1 MIANNSNN
9 GQQCDAGSRTFVHES
24 IYDAFVEKAVAKAK
38 TLKIGDPLN
47 PETDIGPLVNIEQYE
62 RVLQYIET
70 GKREG
75 AKLAYG
81 GANLSKEQYGG
92 KGYYVQ
98 PTVFVDVTDDMTIY
112 REEIF
117 GPVQSI
123 IKFSSL
129 QEVMDRANDT
139 AYGLAG
145 GVISKDMSK
154 IFAVTRNLKAGTI
167 WVNNY
172 ATVMP
177 EAEFGGVK
185 QSGFGREG
193 GVTALSEWTNLKTVF
208 MKVPNIL

>member
-1 MIANNSNN
+1 
-9 GQQCDAGSRTFVHES
+9 
-24 IYDAFVEKAVAKAK
+24 
-38 TLKIGDPLN
+38 
-47 PETDIGPLVNIEQYE
+47 
-62 RVLQYIET
+62 
-70 GKREG
+70 
-75 AKLAYG
+75 
-81 GANLSKEQYGG
+81 
-92 KGYYVQ
+92 
-98 PTVFVDVTDDMTIY
+98 
-112 REEIF
+112 
-117 GPVQSI
+117 
-123 IKFSSL
+123 
-129 QEVMDRANDT
+129 MDRANDT